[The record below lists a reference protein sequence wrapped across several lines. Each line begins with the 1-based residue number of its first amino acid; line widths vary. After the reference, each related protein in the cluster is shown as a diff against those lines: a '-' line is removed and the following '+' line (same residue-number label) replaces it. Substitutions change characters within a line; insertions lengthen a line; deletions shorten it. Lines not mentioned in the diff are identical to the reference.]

1 MEEKKIKRILEEYKE
16 ETKRHFDIVAEKIE
30 DKIALVAEQVGVNT
44 EKLKEHD
51 LKLDSISEKLK
62 EQDLKFESISEKL
75 KEHDQR
81 FENIS
86 EKLKEHDKGFIGI
99 EEKLKEHDKRFC
111 AIEEKLKE
119 HDKRFIGIDKRFI
132 TIEGKLKEH
141 DKRFDKIE
149 DTLEIIKLD
158 IEFIKNE
165 LKQKVGR
172 DEFAA
177 LEKRV
182 SLLEA
187 KVNKLK

>member
-1 MEEKKIKRILEEYKE
+1 MEEKKIKRILEEYKK
-16 ETKRHFDIVAEKIE
+16 ETKRHFDVVAEKIE
-30 DKIALVAEQVGVNT
+30 DKIALVAEQVGANT

-62 EQDLKFESISEKL
+62 EHDLKFENILEKL
-75 KEHDQR
+75 KEHDQ
-81 FENIS
+81 
-86 EKLKEHDKGFIGI
+86 
-99 EEKLKEHDKRFC
+99 
-111 AIEEKLKE
+111 
-119 HDKRFIGIDKRFI
+119 
-132 TIEGKLKEH
+132 KLKEH

-149 DTLEIIKLD
+149 DTLEVIKLD

>member
-1 MEEKKIKRILEEYKE
+1 MEEKKIKRILEEYKKD
-16 ETKRHFDIVAEKIE
+16 TKRHFDVIAEKIE
-30 DKIALVAEQVGVNT
+30 DKIALLAEQVGVNT

-86 EKLKEHDKGFIGI
+86 EKLKEHDK
-99 EEKLKEHDKRFC
+99 RFC

-119 HDKRFIGIDKRFI
+119 HDKRFIGIDKRFV

-149 DTLEIIKLD
+149 DTLEVIKLD

-187 KVNKLK
+187 KLNKLK

>member
-1 MEEKKIKRILEEYKE
+1 MEEKKIKRILEEYKKD
-16 ETKRHFDIVAEKIE
+16 TKRHFDVIAEKIE
-30 DKIALVAEQVGVNT
+30 DKIALLAEQVGVNT

-81 FENIS
+81 F
-86 EKLKEHDKGFIGI
+86 
-99 EEKLKEHDKRFC
+99 C

-119 HDKRFIGIDKRFI
+119 HDKRFIGIDKRFV

-149 DTLEIIKLD
+149 DTLEVIKLD
-158 IEFIKNE
+158 IEFIKMNP
-165 LKQKVGR
+165 
-172 DEFAA
+172 
-177 LEKRV
+177 
-182 SLLEA
+182 
-187 KVNKLK
+187 NKK

>member
-1 MEEKKIKRILEEYKE
+1 MEEKKIKRILEEYKK
-16 ETKRHFDIVAEKIE
+16 ETKRHFDVVAEKIE
-30 DKIALVAEQVGVNT
+30 DKIALVAEQVAATT

-51 LKLDSISEKLK
+51 LK
-62 EQDLKFESISEKL
+62 FESISKKL

-81 FENIS
+81 FV
-86 EKLKEHDKGFIGI
+86 
-99 EEKLKEHDKRFC
+99 
-111 AIEEKLKE
+111 
-119 HDKRFIGIDKRFI
+119 

-165 LKQKVGR
+165 LKQKVSR

-187 KVNKLK
+187 KLNKLT

>member
-1 MEEKKIKRILEEYKE
+1 MEEKKIKGILEEYKK
-16 ETKRHFDIVAEKIE
+16 ETKRHFDVVAEKIE
-30 DKIALVAEQVGVNT
+30 DKIALVAEQVAATT

-62 EQDLKFESISEKL
+62 EHDLKFE
-75 KEHDQR
+75 
-81 FENIS
+81 NIS
-86 EKLKEHDKGFIGI
+86 K
-99 EEKLKEHDKRFC
+99 
-111 AIEEKLKE
+111 KLKE

-187 KVNKLK
+187 KLNKLK

>member
-1 MEEKKIKRILEEYKE
+1 MEEKKIKRILEEYKK
-16 ETKRHFDIVAEKIE
+16 ETKRHFDVVAEKIE
-30 DKIALVAEQVGVNT
+30 DKIALVAEQVAANT

-62 EQDLKFESISEKL
+62 EHDLKFENILEKL
-75 KEHDQR
+75 KEHDQ
-81 FENIS
+81 
-86 EKLKEHDKGFIGI
+86 
-99 EEKLKEHDKRFC
+99 
-111 AIEEKLKE
+111 
-119 HDKRFIGIDKRFI
+119 
-132 TIEGKLKEH
+132 KLKEH

-149 DTLEIIKLD
+149 DTLEVIKLD

-165 LKQKVGR
+165 LKQKVSR

>member
-1 MEEKKIKRILEEYKE
+1 MEEKKIKRILEEYKKD
-16 ETKRHFDIVAEKIE
+16 TKRHFDVIAEKIE
-30 DKIALVAEQVGVNT
+30 DKIALLAEQVGVNT

-86 EKLKEHDKGFIGI
+86 EKLKEHDK
-99 EEKLKEHDKRFC
+99 
-111 AIEEKLKE
+111 
-119 HDKRFIGIDKRFI
+119 RFIGIDKRFV

-149 DTLEIIKLD
+149 DTLEVIKLD

-187 KVNKLK
+187 KLNKLK

>member
-1 MEEKKIKRILEEYKE
+1 MEEKKIKRILEEYKKD
-16 ETKRHFDIVAEKIE
+16 TKRHFDVVAEKIE

-62 EQDLKFESISEKL
+62 EHDLKFESINEKL
-75 KEHDQR
+75 KEHDSK
-81 FENIS
+81 FESITG
-86 EKLKEHDKGFIGI
+86 KLKEHDQ
-99 EEKLKEHDKRFC
+99 
-111 AIEEKLKE
+111 
-119 HDKRFIGIDKRFI
+119 RFI

-149 DTLEIIKLD
+149 DTLEVIKLD

>member
-1 MEEKKIKRILEEYKE
+1 MEEKKIKRILEEYKK
-16 ETKRHFDIVAEKIE
+16 ETKRHFDVVAERIE
-30 DKIALVAEQVGVNT
+30 DKIALLAEQVGVNT

-62 EQDLKFESISEKL
+62 EHDLKFE
-75 KEHDQR
+75 
-81 FENIS
+81 NI
-86 EKLKEHDKGFIGI
+86 
-99 EEKLKEHDKRFC
+99 
-111 AIEEKLKE
+111 AEKLKE
-119 HDKRFIGIDKRFI
+119 HDKRFIGLEEKLKEHDQKFSAIEGKLKEHDKRFI
-132 TIEGKLKEH
+132 GINKRFIAIEGKLKEH

-149 DTLEIIKLD
+149 DTLEVIKLD

-165 LKQKVGR
+165 LKQKVSR

-187 KVNKLK
+187 KLNKLK